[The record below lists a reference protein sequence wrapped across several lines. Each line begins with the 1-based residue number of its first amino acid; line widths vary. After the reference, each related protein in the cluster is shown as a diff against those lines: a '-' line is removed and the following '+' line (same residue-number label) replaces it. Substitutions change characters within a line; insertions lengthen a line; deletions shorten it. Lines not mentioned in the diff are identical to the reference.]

1 MSFRAHEKVAV
12 RIQPQAATEMT
23 QEVISADVVRASS
36 KAAGGEGL
44 IGAQAFHTNA
54 GHQLRGRKFSQFRNI
69 NSVEVPKYRTV
80 GLIPTV
86 NRSTDSPCYLA
97 TNSQSPLKQEISAE
111 ARVSPTAQ

>member
-12 RIQPQAATEMT
+12 RIQPQAATEMA
-23 QEVISADVVRASS
+23 QEVIGADVVRASG
-36 KAAGGEGL
+36 KAAGGERL
-44 IGAQAFHTNA
+44 IGAQTFHTNA
-54 GHQLRGRKFSQFRNI
+54 GHQFGGRKFSQFRDI

-86 NRSTDSPCYLA
+86 NGSTGSPCYLA
-97 TNSQSPLKQEISAE
+97 TNSQSPFKQKVSAE

>member
-23 QEVISADVVRASS
+23 QEVISADVVRASG
-36 KAAGGEGL
+36 KAAGSERL

-54 GHQLRGRKFSQFRNI
+54 GHQLRGRKFSQFRDI

-80 GLIPTV
+80 RLIPTV
-86 NRSTDSPCYLA
+86 DGLTGSPRHFA
-97 TNSQSPLKQEISAE
+97 TNSQTPFKQK
-111 ARVSPTAQ
+111 VS